1 MKLKIGIIEDIHEDG
16 IKLLENQPDFDYE
29 IIKNIS
35 KDNLI
40 KRLPEF
46 DAITLRNIPLGI
58 DILPYCKKLK
68 VVSRHGVGFDN
79 VDTKFLKENNIKL
92 LITASANAVA
102 VAEHVM
108 FMILNISKGKTLYD
122 NAVRS
127 GDFRSKVFKNETFEL
142 SNKHVLIIGFGRIGK
157 NLIKKLKGFDMKV
170 SVYDPFIESNTIESF
185 GGTKIENL
193 DNVLSDIDIFTIH
206 TPLNSK
212 TKNLITLDRLNK
224 MKKNTVI
231 INTARGGIINE
242 NDLDKALN
250 DNIIFAA
257 GLDVFEKEPPNLNNP
272 LLKNNKVL
280 LSPHSATFT
289 KECSSRMSIQAVQNI
304 IDFFK
309 KKIDDYMVVKL

>member
-231 INTARGGIINE
+231 INTARGGII
-242 NDLDKALN
+242 
-250 DNIIFAA
+250 AA